1 MLLAGAAG
9 HVVESRPAVRPPE
22 ARGAFWSARAGDGG
36 VLRVDPEQGL
46 VIGPGDSLQLV
57 DLDAGAAAAAG
68 ATGSSAL
75 RRVVLSV
82 ERTGRQSSYVRIHF
96 RQSDAGLYRA
106 FVVPGASVTA
116 SLALERG
123 GGSASLASN
132 ESGPPAGAAG
142 QPFEVSLELD
152 GPRMALA
159 LDGQVLVRA
168 EDARLDGGR
177 CTIWADGVRVH
188 ALQVEGRDAA
198 GQPFTRRAAVADLA
212 AAAPAAWRPMLVAL
226 AEAAT
231 LALAVAAFLRAL
243 CLARPRLSELA
254 WAATVGLIPL
264 AVLVA
269 GRGLLHWT
277 LPAPLVGLLAAL
289 GVAPALTAL
298 RARLKVGPGGALVGP
313 AAAAAGGPA
322 APRERRRS
330 LAVALVLVAA
340 AAWTAGA
347 TRRDAVQ
354 ALRADELTAARAA
367 SSKDFSAEGPQRLDA
382 SSALLIP
389 EPHRSFV
396 LSATVTLEE
405 SSWLELRFRE
415 RTGASQGVALFLGSD
430 ERMRTGFVEEGAVTF
445 QPIGSGSGPLPAGR
459 PLRLELEASD
469 SHYEARIDGEPIAQA
484 DERRHPV
491 GRSAIL
497 AVDGAATVADLRLD
511 AADVEPPVRGPA
523 REVLAAAAVPVALAF
538 LLALLCGRYLTVP
551 GIRAPELAAW
561 ALVPLLFVGRAA
573 EVAGAGGS
581 SGLDGFSH
589 APSFALGVAG
599 ALGVLGVLVMAHG
612 RGARSLLLL
621 LPAAVLLPLGLAKT
635 AGPPLSRAEASG
647 QGWAWIGVPRL
658 EPGLV
663 HVQHPMLREWN
674 DYLDA
679 HRLRGK
685 RFAIPKP
692 AGTVR
697 VVCLG
702 TSSTWGHGIE
712 ESSGLDYP
720 SILGDLLR
728 ERLPGVPL
736 EAVNAGVSGA
746 STPRLLYFLREV
758 LLDLEPDLV
767 VLSVSYNDAT
777 FLTRFDEQAWL
788 ERLSAPGAGVGLLE
802 RLAAARDADRGLE
815 RAARFEARRTPSG
828 GDSLAAWHAAV
839 GDGPT
844 PLDRFERALH
854 DVADLLQGA
863 GIPLVLVKEAQRGDE
878 HRAWKAEFYAVI
890 DRIAEGHGAR
900 VVDPKPALDAAGG
913 AALFID
919 PVHLN
924 PRGNRV
930 QAGAIAPVV
939 EELVRARRP

>member
-1 MLLAGAAG
+1 VA
-9 HVVESRPAVRPPE
+9 H
-22 ARGAFWSARAGDGG
+22 AR
-36 VLRVDPEQGL
+36 
-46 VIGPGDSLQLV
+46 
-57 DLDAGAAAAAG
+57 
-68 ATGSSAL
+68 
-75 RRVVLSV
+75 
-82 ERTGRQSSYVRIHF
+82 Y
-96 RQSDAGLYRA
+96 
-106 FVVPGASVTA
+106 
-116 SLALERG
+116 
-123 GGSASLASN
+123 
-132 ESGPPAGAAG
+132 
-142 QPFEVSLELD
+142 
-152 GPRMALA
+152 
-159 LDGQVLVRA
+159 
-168 EDARLDGGR
+168 
-177 CTIWADGVRVH
+177 
-188 ALQVEGRDAA
+188 
-198 GQPFTRRAAVADLA
+198 
-212 AAAPAAWRPMLVAL
+212 
-226 AEAAT
+226 
-231 LALAVAAFLRAL
+231 
-243 CLARPRLSELA
+243 
-254 WAATVGLIPL
+254 
-264 AVLVA
+264 
-269 GRGLLHWT
+269 
-277 LPAPLVGLLAAL
+277 
-289 GVAPALTAL
+289 
-298 RARLKVGPGGALVGP
+298 
-313 AAAAAGGPA
+313 
-322 APRERRRS
+322 
-330 LAVALVLVAA
+330 
-340 AAWTAGA
+340 
-347 TRRDAVQ
+347 
-354 ALRADELTAARAA
+354 
-367 SSKDFSAEGPQRLDA
+367 
-382 SSALLIP
+382 
-389 EPHRSFV
+389 
-396 LSATVTLEE
+396 
-405 SSWLELRFRE
+405 
-415 RTGASQGVALFLGSD
+415 
-430 ERMRTGFVEEGAVTF
+430 
-445 QPIGSGSGPLPAGR
+445 
-459 PLRLELEASD
+459 
-469 SHYEARIDGEPIAQA
+469 
-484 DERRHPV
+484 
-491 GRSAIL
+491 
-497 AVDGAATVADLRLD
+497 
-511 AADVEPPVRGPA
+511 
-523 REVLAAAAVPVALAF
+523 
-538 LLALLCGRYLTVP
+538 
-551 GIRAPELAAW
+551 
-561 ALVPLLFVGRAA
+561 
-573 EVAGAGGS
+573 AGGS